1 MNLEDLILTIGNKIR
16 NARIA
21 YWKAKIQQKK
31 EISKYIEQ
39 LEKERLE
46 LIKSVPFALSE
57 GTTSQKYYL
66 IINGN
71 CYIEIDKKTFQK
83 LKARLNENDK

>member
-1 MNLEDLILTIGNKIR
+1 MKIEDLLLSINNKIKQ
-16 NARIA
+16 ARLE
-21 YWKAKIQQKK
+21 YWKSKIAKKK
-31 EISKYIEQ
+31 EIRKYIEQ

-46 LIKSVPFALSE
+46 LIKSVPFTLSE
-57 GTTSQKYYL
+57 GTTSQKYHL

>member
-1 MNLEDLILTIGNKIR
+1 MNLGDLILTIGNKIR

-31 EISKYIEQ
+31 EIRKYIEQ

-66 IINGN
+66 VINGN
-71 CYIEIDKKTFQK
+71 YYIEIDKKTFKK

>member
-1 MNLEDLILTIGNKIR
+1 MKLEELILTINNKIR

-31 EISKYIEQ
+31 EIRKYIEQ

-46 LIKSVPFALSE
+46 LIKSVPFTLSE
-57 GTTSQKYYL
+57 GTTSKKYHL
-66 IINGN
+66 IINGD

>member
-31 EISKYIEQ
+31 EIRKYIEQ

-46 LIKSVPFALSE
+46 LIKSVPFTLSE